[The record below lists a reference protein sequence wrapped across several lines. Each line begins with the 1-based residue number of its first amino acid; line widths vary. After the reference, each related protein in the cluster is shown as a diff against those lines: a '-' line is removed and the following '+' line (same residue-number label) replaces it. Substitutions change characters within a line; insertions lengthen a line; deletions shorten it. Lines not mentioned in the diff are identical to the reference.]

1 MKQPVHVRNIQIGDG
16 VPKICIPIVENTSD
30 SILTAAKNV
39 LMACPDII
47 EWRCDHFDQA
57 EDPEGSPRSPGRHSG
72 PFYLPHGE
80 GGRSKKHLPRFLPAV
95 KLPGGRERPCRP
107 DRC

>member
-57 EDPEGSPRSPGRHSG
+57 EAPEALRRFFSPLPLRSVRHM
-72 PFYLPHGE
+72 P
-80 GGRSKKHLPRFLPAV
+80 PRPRQCASDFSTSSRKP
-95 KLPGGRERPCRP
+95 RT
-107 DRC
+107 